1 MSSLAFFYFHL
12 AAIETRQP
20 DEEPANA
27 QTSNTPHGFDFANFL
42 FLVANNNR
50 PNMHC
55 KLEIIANEIDD
66 VLFRVSSEI
75 IFVREESESEFIWLF
90 FFCIAVCRR
99 HRVAARWVQLVLSPL
114 MWRLKYSHFSITSV
128 AITRMRVSKTNFS
141 TFHFFDS
148 FFCIFFFL
156 SSFDSPCG

>member
-50 PNMHC
+50 QNMHS

-90 FFCIAVCRR
+90 FFLYCGLPPPPRCRALSAVG
-99 HRVAARWVQLVLSPL
+99 VISSYVTAEIFA
-114 MWRLKYSHFSITSV
+114 FFNN
-128 AITRMRVSKTNFS
+128 VSRDYANAS
-141 TFHFFDS
+141 EQN
-148 FFCIFFFL
+148 
-156 SSFDSPCG
+156 